1 MPGLARTLL
10 EKAFFKDGK
19 LSKGAMAGVGM
30 NAYFGISEYNDKR
43 AEGNGVLAS
52 GLSAA
57 GDMALG
63 ALSMPLML
71 AKDLAPA
78 VASGLVDGY
87 YGLSQYSRSLQRQN
101 RNTPFQN
108 ATFVDSQQTY
118 TMRQAGMNLARQGQY
133 AAQQTTMGNEA
144 ASINYNG
151 V

>member
-1 MPGLARTLL
+1 MANLARTLL
-10 EKAFFKDGK
+10 EKAFYKDGK
-19 LSKGAMAGVGM
+19 FNKMATAGTLA
-30 NAYFGISEYNDKR
+30 NAYFGISEYGDKR
-43 AEGNGVLAS
+43 AEGNGVIAS

-57 GDMALG
+57 GDFALG
-63 ALSMPLML
+63 QLSMPLMV
-71 AKDLAPA
+71 AKDLVPA
-78 VASGLVDGY
+78 IAGGAVDGY
-87 YGLSQYSRSLQRQN
+87 YALDQYSRSLQRQN

-151 V
+151 M